1 MLRKLK
7 KKITYNLD
15 DGVRLDHFLNS
26 ELSEFSRSKIQ
37 KLIKA
42 GKITVNGF
50 IIKPSFILKNGSV
63 IDILENKINSGL
75 EVRPEKID
83 LDILYEDEDIIAVN
97 KSSGIVVHPGINN
110 YSGTL
115 LNGLLYY
122 CNHLSNVD
130 ENRPGIIH
138 RLDKETSGLI
148 IIAKNDFSHYFI
160 SEQFASRKIEKVY
173 KALVWGQV
181 IQEGKVEGYL
191 NRNPKNRIAF
201 QLSHS
206 NGKFSYSTY
215 SPISNNSFPISFLN
229 VFPKTGRTHQIRV
242 HLSSIKH
249 PIINDELY
257 YDGKYAANSYHD
269 KYRVDINKV
278 LKTIKRVAL
287 HSSSLSFLHP
297 TKKKKITIN
306 APMPNDF
313 KNASEIINE
322 IKE

>member
-1 MLRKLK
+1 MLKKLK
-7 KKITYNLD
+7 NKITYNLD
-15 DGVRLDHFLNS
+15 DEIRLDHFLNS

-42 GKITVNGF
+42 GKITVNSF
-50 IIKPSFILKNGSV
+50 IVKPSFILKNGSI
-63 IDILENKINSGL
+63 IDILENKVNSEN
-75 EVRPEKID
+75 EVKPEKIN
-83 LDILYEDEDIIAVN
+83 LNILYEDDDIIAVN

-110 YSGTL
+110 YTGTL

-122 CNHLSNVD
+122 CNNLSNVD

-160 SEQFASRKIEKVY
+160 SEQFANRKIKKVY
-173 KALVWGQV
+173 KALVWGNV
-181 IQEGKVEGYL
+181 NEEGKVEGYL
-191 NRNPKNRIAF
+191 NRNLKNRLAF
-201 QLSHS
+201 KLGDS

-215 SPISNNSFPISFLN
+215 SPISNNEFPISLLN

-257 YDGKYAANSYHD
+257 YNGQYVANSYHQ
-269 KYRVDINKV
+269 KYRLNINKV
-278 LKTIKRVAL
+278 LKSITRVAL

-297 TKKKKITIN
+297 TKKKTITIN
-306 APMPNDF
+306 APIPNDF
-313 KNASEIINE
+313 KNAVEIINE
-322 IKE
+322 IEE